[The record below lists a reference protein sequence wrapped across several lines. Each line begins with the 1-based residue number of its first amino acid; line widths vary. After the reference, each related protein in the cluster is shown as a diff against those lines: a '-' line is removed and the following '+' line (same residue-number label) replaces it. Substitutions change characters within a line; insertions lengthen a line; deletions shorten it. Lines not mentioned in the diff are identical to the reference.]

1 MLTLTQGIL
10 AAEVPSAGSALQEIP
25 SAPAPEKIAPQF
37 NIELESGPASSPGNA
52 ARFKVNSLN
61 ITGIEAFPAA
71 ELISVTGFSPGSELD
86 LNELRGF
93 AVSIANHYR
102 SQGYFLAQAYLPAQ
116 EIVDGA
122 VTITVA
128 EGRYGEVILRN
139 ETNLSDVVAR
149 QLLSGLNEGDT
160 ITIAPLESRL
170 LQLAAL
176 PGVNVKSSLVPG
188 ASTGA
193 SDLIVDVLPGQR
205 ISGSLDA
212 DNHGSRY
219 TGEYRTGATLNLNNA
234 LGRGDV
240 ATLRVLTSWDGLN
253 YGRAAFQMQAGRADL
268 GVAYTALK
276 YNLGREFEGL
286 QAHGT
291 ARIAGLY
298 GRYPLI
304 RSRTGNLYA
313 QLGVDAKQFR
323 DELDVTTPVTVT
335 DKETR
340 VGMLSLLGDVRDG
353 FGGGGFTSY
362 SFTWTTGNLDLESAE
377 ASRADALS
385 ARSNGRYD
393 KAAIRLSRLQQVA
406 GSLSLYGAVQG
417 QLSSRNLDVSEKT
430 GLGGAD
436 AVRAYPE
443 GESYVDEGYVVNLE
457 VRLALPKLFFG
468 LPGTWQ
474 AVSFLDSGTG
484 NASKDPWSEGRNRRT
499 LSGGGV
505 GLNWFD
511 ARGFRVSAYY
521 AHTIGA
527 AEATSAPDKD
537 SRFWISGIK
546 YF

>member
-25 SAPAPEKIAPQF
+25 SAPAPENIAPQF
-37 NIELESGPASSPGNA
+37 NIELESGPASRPGNA

-61 ITGIEAFPAA
+61 ITGTDAFPAA
-71 ELISVTGFSPGSELD
+71 ELISVTGFRPGSELD
-86 LNELRGF
+86 LDELRGY

-102 SQGYFLAQAYLPAQ
+102 SHGYFLAQAYLPAQ
-116 EIVDGA
+116 EVVDGA

-128 EGRYGEVILRN
+128 EGRYGKVVLRN
-139 ETNLSDVVAR
+139 ESNLSDGVAR

-193 SDLIVDVLPGQR
+193 SDLIVDVSPGQR

-234 LGRGDV
+234 LGRADV
-240 ATLRVLTSWDGLN
+240 ATLRVLTSWEGLN

-276 YNLGREFEGL
+276 YDLGREFEGL

-291 ARIAGLY
+291 ARITSLY

-304 RSRTGNLYA
+304 RSRAGNLYA

-323 DELDVTTPVTVT
+323 DELDATTPVTVT

-340 VGMLSLLGDVRDG
+340 VGMLSLLGDLRDG

-362 SFTWTTGNLDLESAE
+362 SFTWTTGNLDLQSAE

-385 ARSNGRYD
+385 ARSNGQYD
-393 KAAIRLSRLQQVA
+393 KGALSLSRLQQVA

-457 VRLALPKLFFG
+457 ARIALPKLFFG

-474 AVSFLDSGTG
+474 AVGFLDSGTG

-511 ARGFRVSAYY
+511 ARGFRVNAYY

-537 SRFWISGIK
+537 SRFWIGGIK